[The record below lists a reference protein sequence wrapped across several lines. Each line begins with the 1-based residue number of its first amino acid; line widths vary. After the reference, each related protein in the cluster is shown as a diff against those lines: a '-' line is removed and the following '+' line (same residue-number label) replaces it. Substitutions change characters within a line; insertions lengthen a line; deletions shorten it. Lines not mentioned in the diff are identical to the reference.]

1 MSNEITENGVS
12 RRTVLK
18 GAALGGIGLVG
29 GGTLLT
35 SCGSDE
41 ASGPVKFAI
50 RSNQNPISLLARLS
64 QLHTQLKQELKLRL
78 NQPVIPA
85 HSKMESHSIYKVLLM
100 IASNGWQVGA
110 QISALIKVY

>member
-1 MSNEITENGVS
+1 MSNEVTENGVS

-41 ASGPVKFAI
+41 A
-50 RSNQNPISLLARLS
+50 
-64 QLHTQLKQELKLRL
+64 
-78 NQPVIPA
+78 
-85 HSKMESHSIYKVLLM
+85 
-100 IASNGWQVGA
+100 
-110 QISALIKVY
+110 